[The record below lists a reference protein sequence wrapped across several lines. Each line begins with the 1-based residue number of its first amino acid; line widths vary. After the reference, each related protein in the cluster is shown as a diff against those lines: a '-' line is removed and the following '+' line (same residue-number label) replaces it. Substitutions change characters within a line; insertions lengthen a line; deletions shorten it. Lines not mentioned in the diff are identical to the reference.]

1 MRKILLVLTIALSVF
16 YANAQVNKVAVV
28 AISAND
34 GLRTEGFE
42 DIAINTM
49 SDLYMGQDFNITE
62 ELEAFKNYLNTDLA
76 KEFPF
81 ELMDEATII
90 NNENFISFKDEYAES
105 AGAKLSKRL
114 SYEGYSQYLGLY
126 KKLTS
131 KLSEIF
137 PEADAFM
144 VIELNYTLAPKAMV
158 AGNGAAGG
166 KAKAKISLYHK
177 TGKRIMALSASGIS
191 ESSIKVVAGQ
201 IVSDRSEIPGT
212 LKEGSEKLYVDMKEN
227 LPKKIEKMK
236 KKLSKIK

>member
-1 MRKILLVLTIALSVF
+1 MRKILLVLTLALSVF
-16 YANAQVNKVAVV
+16 YANSQVNKVAVV

-90 NNENFISFKDEYAES
+90 NNETFISFKNTYAES
-105 AGAKLSKRL
+105 GAGKLSKRL
-114 SYEGYSQYLGLY
+114 PYDGYSQYLGLY
-126 KKLTS
+126 KKLTTQ
-131 KLSEIF
+131 LSEIF

-144 VIELNYTLAPKAMV
+144 VVELNFSIAPKAMV
-158 AGNGAAGG
+158 GGNGAAGG
-166 KAKAKISLYHK
+166 KAKATISLYHK
-177 TGKRIMALSASGIS
+177 TGKRIMYLGASGIS

-236 KKLSKIK
+236 KKLSKI